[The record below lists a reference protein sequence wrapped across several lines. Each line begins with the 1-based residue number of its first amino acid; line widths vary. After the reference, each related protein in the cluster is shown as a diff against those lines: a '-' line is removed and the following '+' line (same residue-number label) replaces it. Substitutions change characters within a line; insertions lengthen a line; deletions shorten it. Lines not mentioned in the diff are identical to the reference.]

1 MIHEFAIDPVAM
13 NNWQNF
19 RYLNDNFGV
28 EHGRLI
34 SRFPKKWTKMVCN
47 ACNDNYDCGKIS
59 TIDRKRIVE
68 RLKNIKHKLV
78 RLKRRYNS
86 EKEWLENA
94 EEQHSISEFRAIIS
108 INNPNGQPYILNA
121 YDIDETNY
129 LWNVPREKVVRRKAN
144 ELAACAMMLLMA
156 SKEIIFI
163 DPHFNP
169 TKSRFTETFSH
180 LIDFAFENK
189 RPQRLE
195 LHVEHTDR
203 SASFEVWE
211 NNCQNK
217 LPQIV
222 PKGYILKVMRWTERN
237 EGDKQH
243 PRYVLTEIGGI
254 RYDYGL
260 DEWDGEGE
268 GKTTD
273 VSLLAQNVYKL
284 RWNDYQNDTTTFEW
298 VDEVV
303 IKGKKAP
310 VV

>member
-1 MIHEFAIDPVAM
+1 MIYEFAVDPVAM

-34 SRFPKKWTKMVCN
+34 SRFPGKWTKMVHA
-47 ACNDNYDCGKIS
+47 ACNDNYHCGKIS
-59 TIDRKRIVE
+59 TMQLHSIVD
-68 RLKNIKHKLV
+68 RLKNINHKLV
-78 RLKRRYNS
+78 RFNRAYNS

-121 YDIDETNY
+121 YDIDEAND
-129 LWNVPREKVVRRKAN
+129 LWNVPREEVVRRKAN
-144 ELAACAMMLLMA
+144 ELAACAKMLLMA
-156 SKEIIFI
+156 SKEIIFV

-169 TKSRFTETFSH
+169 TQSQFTKTFSH
-180 LIDFAFENK
+180 FIDFAFENK

-195 LHVEHTDR
+195 LHVKYDR
-203 SASFEVWE
+203 SKSFEVWK

-237 EGDKQH
+237 EGDRQH

-260 DEWDGEGE
+260 GEWYGESE

-284 RWNDYQNDTTTFEW
+284 RWNDYQNDTTTFELM
-298 VDEVV
+298 DKVV
-303 IKGKKAP
+303 IEGKKAH